1 MNKITFYTLW
11 FSVFFIAVT
20 FAQEEKFE
28 YKPRPKEFEFI
39 YKKGDSIINL
49 KTPKA
54 IDEESRLAFQSKIP
68 YPIIFIHGLMSDSET
83 WNTST
88 DFFDTQYGFTFGGR
102 FDFCLNADGNHAV
115 ANKNFYPNA
124 GADIAA
130 FEPAIANGDYYYVNF
145 NVKVNG
151 AFGTD
156 VLSNQAAVAKQGAAL
171 KKAVERVLQIT
182 GKEKVI
188 LVGHSMGGLCSREYI
203 QNSTNWQ
210 ADGKHHVAKF
220 LTAGT
225 PNGGSNS
232 SDNPL
237 GIFTAVDVRS
247 EAIRDLKMTYY
258 YSGEGSHYLF
268 GGKEVI
274 SSSSMDDNS
283 SSPDFYNVDINCNGI
298 IESTT
303 NVTGLNQR
311 TIDHLID
318 FSNIAGRITNWLGTN
333 VTTDGIVPEPSS
345 KLNQYYPSLTYP
357 AKMFYF
363 NSGYDLI
370 ENHTELPG
378 YYDLIMQ
385 GLDEPNVYQLAYLMD
400 INKQYSGFATVQENT
415 SAPDNDFYKI
425 TIADNMN
432 VNVAVSGFG
441 TGSGAILNSAGTLV
455 GATQN
460 SSGGTITFTRTLAPG
475 TYFLKLTTNAPTST
489 SYLTPYTFTA
499 NATLSNPD
507 NELDAISF
515 YPNPVTTVLNV
526 ENISFE
532 KATITSVLGQK
543 ILEITSDGIQKS
555 QTIDMT
561 SLSKGIYLVTFEKGN
576 QLKTI
581 KIIKE

>member
-1 MNKITFYTLW
+1 MNKITLYTLF

-28 YKPRPKEFEFI
+28 YKSRPKEFEFI
-39 YKKGDSIINL
+39 YHKGDSIINL
-49 KTPKA
+49 KAPKA
-54 IDEESRLAFQSKIP
+54 IDAESRLVFQSKIP

-88 DFFDTQYGFTFGGR
+88 DFFDAQYGFTFGGR
-102 FDFCLNADGNHAV
+102 FDFCLNADGNHTL
-115 ANKNFYPNA
+115 ANRNFYPTP
-124 GADIAA
+124 GADITA
-130 FEPAIANGDYYYVNF
+130 FEPSIGNGDYYYVNF
-145 NVKVNG
+145 NVKTNG

-182 GKEKVI
+182 GKDKVI

-203 QNSTNWQ
+203 QNSANWQ
-210 ADGKHHVAKF
+210 ADGSHHVAKF

-237 GIFTAVDVRS
+237 GIFTDVDVRS

-274 SSSSMDDNS
+274 SSSSMNDNS
-283 SSPDFYNVDINCNGI
+283 SSPDFYNLDVNCNGV
-298 IESTT
+298 IEATA
-303 NVTGLNQR
+303 NITGLNQR
-311 TIDHLID
+311 PIDNLID
-318 FSNIAGRITNWLGTN
+318 FSNIAGRITDFWGSN

-345 KLNQYYPSLTYP
+345 KLNQFYPSLTYP

-363 NSGYDLI
+363 NSGYDII

-378 YYDLIMQ
+378 YYNLIMQ
-385 GLDEPNVYQLAYLMD
+385 GLDEPNFKELAYHVD
-400 INKQYSGFATVQENT
+400 INKPYSGFTTVQENT
-415 SAPDNDFYKI
+415 SAADNDFYKI

-432 VNVAVSGFG
+432 VNVVVSSFG

-455 GATQN
+455 GTTQN
-460 SSGGTITFTRTLAPG
+460 SSGGAINFTRTLAPG
-475 TYFLKLTTNAPTST
+475 SYFLRLTTNTPSAS
-489 SYLTPYTFTA
+489 SYLTPYVFTA
-499 NATLSNPD
+499 NATLSNPN
-507 NELDAISF
+507 NEFDAVYF

-526 ENISFE
+526 ENISFNR
-532 KATITSVLGQK
+532 ATVTSILGQK
-543 ILEITSDGIQKS
+543 IFEINSDGIQKN
-555 QTIDMT
+555 QTIDMST
-561 SLSKGIYLVTFEKGN
+561 LSKGIYLVTFEKED